1 MLRLREEQFEL
12 ARPLFTALIEFNLSL
27 EAVLAGSAPGEVYV
41 DNAIHPQVGFAITS
55 EGHYLSGDPDRELSY
70 SGLREVIPA
79 HAHLIFH
86 PESWEGKLDQ
96 VWANKVA
103 RRHPR
108 QHLRYRPSRLPDVDD
123 NIADGFQLVR
133 VDRALLDRKEL
144 GNHDGVAGWVG
155 DWHSPEYF
163 LEHGFGFCLLYGDQ
177 IASWCLTDC
186 VLGNQCEI
194 GIVTDRDYRRRGLAT
209 IAVKAAIDHCIKHGF
224 DQIGWHCL
232 SSNAGSIAVAK
243 RNSFVKERDY
253 FAYSSALPAENARD
267 LPAAEYADWA
277 EHYERFIKDD
287 AGWALR
293 AAEAWAMAGYPERA
307 LADLQR
313 LIDCDWN
320 GQPEWLD
327 RNWRLDSLRGAKE
340 FKTLRA
346 ILHPGK

>member
-1 MLRLREEQFEL
+1 
-12 ARPLFTALIEFNLSL
+12 
-27 EAVLAGSAPGEVYV
+27 
-41 DNAIHPQVGFAITS
+41 
-55 EGHYLSGDPDRELSY
+55 
-70 SGLREVIPA
+70 
-79 HAHLIFH
+79 
-86 PESWEGKLDQ
+86 
-96 VWANKVA
+96 
-103 RRHPR
+103 
-108 QHLRYRPSRLPDVDD
+108 
-123 NIADGFQLVR
+123 
-133 VDRALLDRKEL
+133 L

-209 IAVKAAIDHCIKHGF
+209 ITVKAAIVHCIKHGF